1 MVNKFILLFLFSIA
15 SFSQNLV
22 VIDENRNPIIGASI
36 FSDLDDYITTD
47 KNGEVSLE
55 KFSLGDTININ
66 QYGFKKF
73 KFVKSELDETIILIY
88 DNELLDEVVISA
100 SKFSQKFREVPKKV
114 TQINRSMIEFTNP
127 MTSADLLERGGYV
140 YIQKSQLGGGSPMI
154 RGLSTNRLV
163 LSVDG
168 VRLNNAIFRSGNIH
182 NVYQF
187 LR

>member
-36 FSDLDDYITTD
+36 FSDLDDYLTTD

-73 KFVKSELDETIILIY
+73 KFVKSERDETIILIY
-88 DNELLDEVVISA
+88 DNELLDCLLY
-100 SKFSQKFREVPKKV
+100 
-114 TQINRSMIEFTNP
+114 
-127 MTSADLLERGGYV
+127 TSP
-140 YIQKSQLGGGSPMI
+140 SP
-154 RGLSTNRLV
+154 R
-163 LSVDG
+163 D
-168 VRLNNAIFRSGNIH
+168 
-182 NVYQF
+182 
-187 LR
+187 